1 MYDAIIARPCPRQ
14 HPRRHPH
21 TSRIYESLV
30 VCEYIEEVFGRMVRE
45 KGREQTLLPAGLPE
59 KRALVR
65 IWIAHIGEKVSEC
78 V

>member
-1 MYDAIIARPCPRQ
+1 M
-14 HPRRHPH
+14 
-21 TSRIYESLV
+21 

-45 KGREQTLLPAGLPE
+45 KGREQTLLPAGLLPHHLNPDPYE